1 MANHDPS
8 MNYGPP
14 QTLSGSATPTGEN
27 GFFFNGNFASHP
39 APNNHNQMMGSPHV
53 MAPQM
58 RSEMRPG
65 MALSQ
70 QQGSAGAPKSHSLAR
85 KAQTVPSA
93 HHNNTPVSV
102 ARNAP
107 KPNGNM
113 PQGFSQQHLIQ
124 QQQLR
129 MLQQQQRMQ
138 AGNAQGPSQIS
149 PQAQN
154 QHKSPQNRQNAP
166 GPSAPKSGPSGQHT
180 QQQNSQLTAAN
191 QASNGPRRHSSSA
204 GPQARPAEANGPNHI
219 GPAANTQQESLNARA
234 MRKNAGNA
242 AIMRVLDMVE
252 SVSSAPQEMITNLGF
267 WARVC
272 EAFFKSA
279 SVMRIT
285 GPERDPQASNGP
297 NGAFFTHSATNS
309 YQLNVS
315 TAPRFLLAQVQAHNV
330 GKHDIFLTGFRYQ
343 MLAGGYMVLV
353 CRLNVTFHYKDGS
366 TGTALGT
373 CRFLMTKDLFIQ
385 HLDCRVFTFRKQV
398 SMDFLQRQW
407 TSFTESKQGDNVH
420 GNQDFYRHVSQDAEC
435 SKAEGNAGL
444 SVNALRLMQIGDIM
458 SCLHPLM
465 QFTKASNISSP
476 LMALETFVQNASRQ
490 QEANTENA
498 SHSGEAMSPS
508 PKTVTAG
515 EPKAVKKR
523 KMSSSFNSPRPDTR
537 KV

>member
-1 MANHDPS
+1 MS
-8 MNYGPP
+8 
-14 QTLSGSATPTGEN
+14 
-27 GFFFNGNFASHP
+27 
-39 APNNHNQMMGSPHV
+39 
-53 MAPQM
+53 
-58 RSEMRPG
+58 
-65 MALSQ
+65 
-70 QQGSAGAPKSHSLAR
+70 
-85 KAQTVPSA
+85 
-93 HHNNTPVSV
+93 
-102 ARNAP
+102 
-107 KPNGNM
+107 
-113 PQGFSQQHLIQ
+113 QGFSQQHLLQ

-138 AGNAQGPSQIS
+138 AGNAQGPSQIL

-166 GPSAPKSGPSGQHT
+166 EPSAPKPGPSGQHT

-191 QASNGPRRHSSSA
+191 QAPNGPRRHSSSA
-204 GPQARPAEANGPNHI
+204 GSQARPAEANGPNHI

-252 SVSSAPQEMITNLGF
+252 LVSSAPQEMITNLGF

-272 EAFFKSA
+272 EAFFKPS

-285 GPERDPQASNGP
+285 GPERDPKASNGP
-297 NGAFFTHSATNS
+297 NGAFFTHSATNL
-309 YQLNVS
+309 YQLN
-315 TAPRFLLAQVQAHNV
+315 
-330 GKHDIFLTGFRYQ
+330 GFRYQ

-407 TSFTESKQGDNVH
+407 TSFTELKQGDNVH

-444 SVNALRLMQIGDIM
+444 SVNALCLMQIGDIM

-476 LMALETFVQNASRQ
+476 LVALETFVQNASRQ

-537 KV
+537 KVQG